1 VKLIVEKQKQPS
13 SAFDQP
19 SFLVIDHC
27 QMELA
32 STRAGAWNLCILLS
46 VFEVKSEGGRIITL
60 SLDNLVCVALKS
72 FQAHEILA
80 G

>member
-27 QMELA
+27 HMELA

-46 VFEVKSEGGRIITL
+46 VFEVKSEGVG
-60 SLDNLVCVALKS
+60 
-72 FQAHEILA
+72 
-80 G
+80 